1 MAASYICKQLFNLF
15 GKIRLE
21 GIDFKNW
28 VGTDTSSNDI
38 SLRGVINQTTDV
50 SLRDLLGQL
59 I

>member
-1 MAASYICKQLFNLF
+1 MHITPRNSLCVNAP
-15 GKIRLE
+15 LE
-21 GIDFKNW
+21 
-28 VGTDTSSNDI
+28 TDTSSNDI